1 MTSGPSVT
9 SVPGPGSPGYKAHH
23 THGALNDMS
32 DLILAGASHFITQAN
47 QNINRLVEAPDP
59 TTSTITQKLMQQ
71 DADDAK
77 MLTDIG
83 DELKQ
88 HLADLDKLEE
98 GIPDRESIK
107 KRFKTQTSLGL
118 AQAFFNAAGKGSPDF
133 MTSMASAFGD
143 ASGVM
148 NKMTGA
154 EQNALY
160 KHAIDEYGRKASR
173 ANAAFK
179 RRNDLMAEIRQRST
193 TTAQL
198 KANRLKAAEI
208 INTEYD
214 RRIKNNIEAYK
225 AVVSSTNDAS
235 RIAEAS
241 ATLQRQVEDDF
252 NDNVRAWAQDP
263 STGVTANVEQWER
276 YVGSNNAYM
285 GTQGGR
291 RAVNEGLKAVMKE
304 LNAIKKQKMK
314 DNVANP
320 LEAAYD
326 ELMGVLIDSDNTRI
340 GDRTILN
347 RFGGEISQALEQ
359 SKTPADAMKILQ
371 NKYPWLDI

>member
-1 MTSGPSVT
+1 M
-9 SVPGPGSPGYKAHH
+9 
-23 THGALNDMS
+23 
-32 DLILAGASHFITQAN
+32 
-47 QNINRLVEAPDP
+47 
-59 TTSTITQKLMQQ
+59 
-71 DADDAK
+71 
-77 MLTDIG
+77 
-83 DELKQ
+83 
-88 HLADLDKLEE
+88 
-98 GIPDRESIK
+98 
-107 KRFKTQTSLGL
+107 
-118 AQAFFNAAGKGSPDF
+118 
-133 MTSMASAFGD
+133 
-143 ASGVM
+143 
-148 NKMTGA
+148 
-154 EQNALY
+154 
-160 KHAIDEYGRKASR
+160 
-173 ANAAFK
+173 
-179 RRNDLMAEIRQRST
+179 
-193 TTAQL
+193 
-198 KANRLKAAEI
+198 
-208 INTEYD
+208 
-214 RRIKNNIEAYK
+214 
-225 AVVSSTNDAS
+225 VSSTNDAS

-263 STGVTANVEQWER
+263 SSGVTANVEQWER

-347 RFGGEISQALEQ
+347 RFGGEISQALRQ